1 MTQRTRI
8 ETVTFTRPFRLGGF
22 EVELPA
28 GDYRVETDEELLQ
41 DISFPA
47 YRRVMTLLHLR
58 EDPKRPGRKQTL
70 TIDPQELEAALKRD
84 KVPAAAQARP

>member
-28 GDYRVETDEELLQ
+28 GEYCVETDEELLQ
-41 DISFPA
+41 DISFPV
-47 YRRVMTLLHLR
+47 YKRVMTLLHLR

-70 TIDPQELEAALKRD
+70 TIDPEELEAALKRD
-84 KVPAAAQARP
+84 KAPLEAPAEP